1 MLGAATMTGGFALVV
16 TGASLWLML
25 VGFASLGVGLG
36 VIYYAALYYA
46 LAVGR
51 AKVEAGGTHEGLIG
65 AGYAVGPL
73 AALVGAHLPRTL
85 GLKIADGAGIVAI
98 VWALIALAGVP
109 ALRPYL
115 YARKLRKRLA
125 ASPNGTAGAR
135 SN

>member
-85 GLKIADGAGIVAI
+85 GLKIADGAGI
-98 VWALIALAGVP
+98 
-109 ALRPYL
+109 
-115 YARKLRKRLA
+115 
-125 ASPNGTAGAR
+125 ST
-135 SN
+135 